1 MLLAVETFVP
11 YIAYDLVVCYNKRK
25 DYKESFRGGF
35 LRARRARLKSAN
47 KALAVF
53 QYYYKAYIKSCQ
65 QQFLEVYPMKNQDIR
80 RTAAGAGVKLWQ
92 IAEALGIADCSL
104 SRKLRR
110 ELPAEEK
117 EKIFSIIQEL
127 AGEVG

>member
-1 MLLAVETFVP
+1 M
-11 YIAYDLVVCYNKRK
+11 
-25 DYKESFRGGF
+25 
-35 LRARRARLKSAN
+35 
-47 KALAVF
+47 
-53 QYYYKAYIKSCQ
+53 
-65 QQFLEVYPMKNQDIR
+65 MNQDIR

-117 EKIFSIIQEL
+117 EKIFGIIREL
-127 AGEVG
+127 SQEVG